1 MKPLLALL
9 LLATPALAD
18 THVSIFVRERQQAMR
33 DMAGALT
40 ALEVL
45 ASGATPYDPA
55 LAAARAA
62 DIAEA
67 TGSLEGAFEDTPA
80 SRFGATSRAT
90 DTVWTAAADFLAR
103 MEAFRGNTF
112 ALIDAAR
119 AGPPALLPALAD
131 LRAGCDGC
139 HATYLKPPR

>member
-9 LLATPALAD
+9 LLATPALAAD
-18 THVSIFVRERQQAMR
+18 HVSIFVTERQQAMR
-33 DMAGALT
+33 AMEGALT

-80 SRFGATSRAT
+80 SRFGATSRAA
-90 DTVWTAAADFLAR
+90 DTVWTNPADFQAR
-103 MEAFRGNTF
+103 MGAFRGSAL

-119 AGPPALLPALAD
+119 AGPPALLPALGD
-131 LRAGCDGC
+131 LRAGCEGC
-139 HATYLKPPR
+139 HAAHLKPPR